1 MERNDELRLAWD
13 FVENTGRSIFLT
25 GKAGTGKTTFL
36 KTVVE
41 KSRKRPIV
49 VAPTGVAA
57 INAGGVTIHSFFQ
70 LPFTPYVPG
79 AKMES
84 KFEFSREKR
93 KILASID
100 LLIIDEISMVRA
112 DLLDAID
119 SVLRRF
125 RDHLQPFGGVQLLMI
140 GDLAQ
145 LTPVV
150 TPEDEQLL
158 KPYYDTPYFFG
169 SKALGRIEYV
179 TIQLQH
185 VYRQQDDSF
194 IDILNQIR
202 DGRLTQ
208 ENLAKLNGRYQ
219 PHFIPKPGDG
229 YIRLT
234 THNHLANYYNE
245 TELRKLSSR
254 TFQYKAS
261 IEGTYPDYSYPT
273 AETLELKVGAQV
285 MFVKNDPS
293 AGHLYYNGR
302 IGQVVYLDNS
312 HIKVRCEG
320 DDDDIEVEALEWEN
334 TRYTLNEK
342 TREIEAEVQ
351 GTFRQYPL
359 RLAWAITIHKSQ
371 GLTFAHAIIEANQS
385 FSPGQVY
392 VALSRCRTMEGL
404 VLAAPLNTH
413 AIINDERVSTYISG
427 QEEDAK
433 RSIQRL
439 PLLKQEYERQVL
451 LQLFDF
457 RNLVN
462 MEESMNRVFAEYFYH
477 SHASL
482 KVLHNQTFDLLRTQV
497 VDVSNKWRTLIQA
510 KTFDELHTQEFLD
523 RVKRSATYFA
533 DTLKNLL
540 EKPLRLTQEVKSN
553 NKQAMNRLGHL
564 LPELRQAWLAHRY
577 LLTAM
582 AEQTFTVTR
591 YLKEKQ
597 LSMLDAL
604 DESLAK
610 PRRERRAKEKT
621 PKEVKPKTWEITYQL
636 FQQGMQPVEIA
647 IERRL
652 AVSTIIGH
660 LARYVENGNIS
671 LDRLIIPEHQQAI
684 GRVVRMVGPDATT
697 TAIKSLCPPEVTYEE
712 IRLVLNVLQQRNKR

>member
-1 MERNDELRLAWD
+1 
-13 FVENTGRSIFLT
+13 
-25 GKAGTGKTTFL
+25 
-36 KTVVE
+36 
-41 KSRKRPIV
+41 
-49 VAPTGVAA
+49 
-57 INAGGVTIHSFFQ
+57 
-70 LPFTPYVPG
+70 
-79 AKMES
+79 
-84 KFEFSREKR
+84 
-93 KILASID
+93 
-100 LLIIDEISMVRA
+100 
-112 DLLDAID
+112 
-119 SVLRRF
+119 
-125 RDHLQPFGGVQLLMI
+125 
-140 GDLAQ
+140 
-145 LTPVV
+145 
-150 TPEDEQLL
+150 
-158 KPYYDTPYFFG
+158 
-169 SKALGRIEYV
+169 
-179 TIQLQH
+179 
-185 VYRQQDDSF
+185 
-194 IDILNQIR
+194 
-202 DGRLTQ
+202 
-208 ENLAKLNGRYQ
+208 
-219 PHFIPKPGDG
+219 
-229 YIRLT
+229 
-234 THNHLANYYNE
+234 
-245 TELRKLSSR
+245 
-254 TFQYKAS
+254 
-261 IEGTYPDYSYPT
+261 
-273 AETLELKVGAQV
+273 

-371 GLTFAHAIIEANQS
+371 GLTFDHAIIEANQS

-482 KVLHNQTFDLLRTQV
+482 KVLHNQTFALLRTQV

-597 LSMLDAL
+597 LLL
-604 DESLAK
+604 LIILK
-610 PRRERRAKEKT
+610 
-621 PKEVKPKTWEITYQL
+621 ITYQL